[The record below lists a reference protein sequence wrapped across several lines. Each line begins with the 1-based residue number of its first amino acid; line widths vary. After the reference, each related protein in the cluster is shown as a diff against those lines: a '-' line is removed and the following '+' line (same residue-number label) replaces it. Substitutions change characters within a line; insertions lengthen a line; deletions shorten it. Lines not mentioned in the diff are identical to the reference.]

1 MPGGINRP
9 DQSMDDERPFAE
21 IRKNLQDALRM
32 LSLHRWVFFIP
43 MCIVTSSAFIL
54 SLYYPRTYAATT
66 SFERQNDPILA
77 DLRMSQGA
85 ATFKLFRTTTS
96 QDMTSVAC
104 ISEVVDNIGLTK
116 DFERNEDGTLTKA
129 SVRRRSSLAASLASR
144 ISISTRSPNEN
155 IDRIKITYTGP
166 DPKIGKILLNE
177 LKKTYIQRT
186 MTWIQEHLEGLRDYY
201 KTETEMTLAA
211 LREAE
216 RDQTRLRLAHPY
228 INPQNPESIT
238 TKLAQLQISRNE
250 WERRRREYTSNLEA
264 QRQLLASVES
274 QLAMGSNR
282 VKREGED
289 QGQAY
294 VSMES
299 RRIIGKIED
308 LDREIRALR
317 STRRMTDAHPDIQAL
332 VAARQARVQ
341 DLNKQHQQDQGAEA
355 NRSVDAIAAR
365 AFVST
370 RASTNPLQIDRA
382 RTLVQLAAEKAK
394 IAECDITLE
403 STRQEIEQLAD
414 AKNRIF
420 ELQEEYA
427 DITERVSKARRHHS
441 EMAGILAKIEPA
453 IRVNQQGKLLHWTPG
468 LPAAGSATPVNPKSR
483 TVLLLSLLAGVAAG
497 ILFVVL
503 AEILDHVYRSSSQ
516 VARSLGLPL
525 LEAIDE
531 IVTVRDRRRLLIHR
545 TVITPFLL
553 LVCLGVVSAT
563 GSMAYLSIER
573 PRTYERIQRIP
584 RAAIDLLAG
593 RAPAGHKSIAHASIT
608 S

>member
-1 MPGGINRP
+1 
-9 DQSMDDERPFAE
+9 
-21 IRKNLQDALRM
+21 M

-43 MCIVTSSAFIL
+43 MCIVTSSAFVL

-96 QDMTSVAC
+96 QDLTSVAC

-116 DFERNEDGTLTKA
+116 DFERNEDGTLTES
-129 SVRRRSSLAASLASR
+129 SVRRRTSLAASLASR
-144 ISISTRSPNEN
+144 ISITTRSPNEH

-177 LKKTYIQRT
+177 VKKTYIQRT

-201 KTETEMTLAA
+201 KAETELTLAV

-238 TKLAQLQISRNE
+238 TKLAQLQMTRKE
-250 WERRRREYTSNLEA
+250 WERRRREYASNADA

-274 QLAMGSNR
+274 QLATGFMR
-282 VKREGED
+282 IDRDGED
-289 QGQAY
+289 QRQEY
-294 VSMES
+294 VSIES
-299 RRIIGKIED
+299 RRLIDKIKD
-308 LDREIRALR
+308 LDREIRVLR
-317 STRRMTDAHPDIQAL
+317 STRGMTDAHPEIQAL
-332 VAARQARVQ
+332 VAARRARVH

-365 AFVST
+365 AL
-370 RASTNPLQIDRA
+370 ASAGAFTNPLQIDRA
-382 RTLVQLAAEKAK
+382 RTLVQLAAEEAK
-394 IAECDITLE
+394 ITECDITLE

-427 DITERVSKARRHHS
+427 DLTEGVSKARKRHN

-453 IRVNQQGKLLHWTPG
+453 IRVNQQGKLLHWSPG
-468 LPAAGSATPVNPKSR
+468 QPAAGSATPVNPKSR
-483 TVLLLSLLAGVAAG
+483 TVLLLALLAGAAAG
-497 ILFVVL
+497 IVFVVL

-573 PRTYERIQRIP
+573 PQTYERIQGIP
-584 RAAIDLLAG
+584 RAAIDLLTG
-593 RAPAGHKSIAHASIT
+593 TVPIGHKTIARVSIT
-608 S
+608 P

>member
-1 MPGGINRP
+1 
-9 DQSMDDERPFAE
+9 
-21 IRKNLQDALRM
+21 M

-43 MCIVTSSAFIL
+43 MCIVTSSAFVL

-96 QDMTSVAC
+96 QDLTSVAC

-116 DFERNEDGTLTKA
+116 DFERNEDGTLTK
-129 SVRRRSSLAASLASR
+129 SSRKRRASLAASLASR
-144 ISISTRSPNEN
+144 ISITTRSPNEH

-177 LKKTYIQRT
+177 VKKTYIQRT
-186 MTWIQEHLEGLRDYY
+186 MKWIQKHLEGLRDYY
-201 KTETEMTLAA
+201 KAETDLTLAA

-238 TKLAQLQISRNE
+238 TKLAQLQITQNE
-250 WERRRREYTSNLEA
+250 WERRRREYASNLDA
-264 QRQLLASVES
+264 HRQLLASVES
-274 QLAMGSNR
+274 QLATGSIR
-282 VKREGED
+282 IDREGED
-289 QGQAY
+289 QRQEY
-294 VSMES
+294 VSIES
-299 RRIIGKIED
+299 HRLVGKIQD
-308 LDREIRALR
+308 IDKEIRVLR
-317 STRRMTDAHPDIQAL
+317 STRGMTTAHPEIQAL
-332 VAARQARVQ
+332 VAARRACVH
-341 DLNKQHQQDQGAEA
+341 DLDKQHQQDQSAEA
-355 NRSVDAIAAR
+355 NRSVDTVAPR
-365 AFVST
+365 AFVSVG
-370 RASTNPLQIDRA
+370 ASINPLQIDRA
-382 RTLVQLAAEKAK
+382 RALVQLAAEEAK
-394 IAECDITLE
+394 ISECDIYLE

-427 DITERVSKARRHHS
+427 DVTARVSKARRHHN
-441 EMAGILAKIEPA
+441 EMAGILGKIEPA
-453 IRVNQQGKLLHWTPG
+453 IRVNQQGKLLHWSPG

-483 TVLLLSLLAGVAAG
+483 TVFLLALLAGAAAG
-497 ILFVVL
+497 IVFVVL

-545 TVITPFLL
+545 TVITPFLV
-553 LVCLGVVSAT
+553 LVCLGIVSAT

-573 PRTYERIQRIP
+573 PQTYERIQRIP

-593 RAPAGHKSIAHASIT
+593 GAPAGHKTIAHASIT